1 MNKEEFN
8 KSIEKWA
15 NAYCYKY
22 LINKQIGEKCYTT
35 IENDDRKLIIYELKP
50 LAADLIIMT
59 IRLDKDPLVKRVIQ
73 STTDGIIE
81 FLDSYF

>member
-15 NAYCYKY
+15 NAYRYKY
-22 LINKQIGEKCYTT
+22 SINKQTGEERYTI
-35 IENDDRKLIIYELKP
+35 IEDDDRKLIIYELKP
-50 LAADLIIMT
+50 LVADLIIIT
-59 IRLDKDPLVKRVIQ
+59 IRLDKDPLVKRVVQ
-73 STTDGIIE
+73 SNTDGIIE